1 MFMSHKHKSL
11 TGVDLQEKINQLH
24 QAYMP
29 MDLSS
34 VFYHSKVN
42 AIKKL
47 EYILR
52 YSSRTALQDADY
64 EELILCA
71 LTLVYFFGMRLKL
84 RQLTSHYGYW
94 CGKRHFNKAE
104 SVFQMTMDQLHPE
117 RSDVTIK
124 ITLNFFTT
132 VSLWPFESF
141 VEQILE
147 VVLYYNRGKTTLF
160 NLMLTDIH
168 CVLFKDV
175 KSARH
180 RMRVLYELLKS
191 TNWIIDKQKLL
202 PFVTR
207 LLDFFAYSIAKGDS
221 KISAYGYLRKG
232 FEVCLRR
239 IFERVE
245 NQHRLM
251 IITTMLNWFSMV
263 NMSDDDVLE
272 FSSLLD
278 RAAELYKV
286 GQYTESFREGVFEH
300 VLVNLVG
307 STNALYS
314 IVGCRL
320 LHRFLDR
327 QNNAEYLTVPS
338 LYYEFSQVRLK
349 VGCYDSYDKTFIRN
363 HRDKFHEFFLKAVK
377 LHCNNSG
384 NLKAIFVVVC
394 LVILEVPCGLT
405 AAAAACIVMTIQDFA
420 LNGENLTATCR
431 YWMHAIV
438 ISVMSLIC
446 WVHKAPVLYRY
457 VNQIISRRAKEAPQ
471 LNPPLM
477 QIYNIGRHHVTW
489 NKPTLFFE
497 DWELRYGLWKHF
509 KDAQFP
515 TKKLQSKLGKKAP
528 SMDLRY

>member
-71 LTLVYFFGMRLKL
+71 LTLVYFF
-84 RQLTSHYGYW
+84 
-94 CGKRHFNKAE
+94 
-104 SVFQMTMDQLHPE
+104 
-117 RSDVTIK
+117 
-124 ITLNFFTT
+124 
-132 VSLWPFESF
+132 
-141 VEQILE
+141 
-147 VVLYYNRGKTTLF
+147 
-160 NLMLTDIH
+160 
-168 CVLFKDV
+168 
-175 KSARH
+175 
-180 RMRVLYELLKS
+180 
-191 TNWIIDKQKLL
+191 
-202 PFVTR
+202 
-207 LLDFFAYSIAKGDS
+207 
-221 KISAYGYLRKG
+221 
-232 FEVCLRR
+232 
-239 IFERVE
+239 
-245 NQHRLM
+245 
-251 IITTMLNWFSMV
+251 
-263 NMSDDDVLE
+263 
-272 FSSLLD
+272 D